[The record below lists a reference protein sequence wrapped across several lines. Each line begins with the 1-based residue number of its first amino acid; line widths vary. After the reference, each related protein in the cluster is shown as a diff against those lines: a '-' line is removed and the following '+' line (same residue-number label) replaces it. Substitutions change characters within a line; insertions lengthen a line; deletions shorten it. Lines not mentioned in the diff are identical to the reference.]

1 MARKKQE
8 IGLQNRLEIVI
19 QSLLDYEEEGGR
31 TAFGIAEGDGQL
43 VIGQLVIELAGVV
56 EENGRFMVVDS
67 PALIV

>member
-19 QSLLDYEEEGGR
+19 QSLLDYEEEGGPA
-31 TAFGIAEGDGQL
+31 AFGIVDGKSC
-43 VIGQLVIELAGVV
+43 LVIELDGVL

-67 PALIV
+67 PVLIV